1 MDQEFEKY
9 YRIRRYRI
17 QAYGKKVVRTLD
29 AQPGI
34 VPSGHPAA
42 RETVHEL
49 AEYLIRR
56 YPRLYSVTRHDPST
70 TTEDGWYGEGQIRAI
85 TLKAI
90 GQTINLDRE
99 DPMTAAAFL

>member
-1 MDQEFEKY
+1 M
-9 YRIRRYRI
+9 
-17 QAYGKKVVRTLD
+17 VRTLD

-34 VPSGHPAA
+34 VPSGHSAA
-42 RETVHEL
+42 REAVHEL

-70 TTEDGWYGEGQIRAI
+70 TAEGGWYGEGPIRSI
-85 TLKAI
+85 MLKAV
-90 GQTINLDRE
+90 GQTLNLDDE